1 MMNETSIKQ
10 LFLSCTVLLILV
22 FLLLHPAQGL
32 EAARDGLGL
41 WLNTLIPTLLPFLIL
56 TDILL
61 KTNLIEGLLSPFS
74 GLWKLLFGLSPMG
87 TYGLFT
93 GILCGYPMGAKTAS
107 DLYEKGKISEREAHY
122 LLTFSNNAS
131 PAFLTSYLAMECFDN
146 RTSMTKI
153 VGTLLL
159 ADLCCMLF
167 FRFVIYKNNTVSFAM
182 QNTPALSQC
191 QKKTS
196 TARSLGAS
204 IDVSIMNSFETITRL
219 GGYILLFSLITAI
232 AAQYRTKQLF
242 LKNILCAALE
252 ITSGLHILKRSGLPY
267 DMQYLCS
274 MAVTAFGGL
283 CILMQTK
290 SILNN
295 RLSIR
300 PYLSAKCLNTLI
312 TVLIIL
318 LSGS

>member
-1 MMNETSIKQ
+1 MMTETSIKH
-10 LFLSCTVLLILV
+10 LLLSCTVLMLLM
-22 FLLLHPAQGL
+22 FLLLHPAEGL
-32 EAARDGLGL
+32 TAARDGMGL
-41 WLNTLIPTLLPFLIL
+41 WLNTLIPTLLPFVIL

-61 KTNLIEGLLSPFS
+61 KTSLMEKLLSPFS

-87 TYGLFT
+87 AYGLLT

-107 DLYEKGKISEREAHY
+107 SLYEKGKISQREAHY

-131 PAFLTSYLAMECFDN
+131 PAFLTSYLAMECLDN
-146 RTSMTKI
+146 RTSMAKI
-153 VGTLLL
+153 AGTFLL
-159 ADLCCMLF
+159 ADLCCMFF
-167 FRFVIYKNNTVSFAM
+167 FRFVIYKNNTVSSDM
-182 QNTPALSQC
+182 KKNPALCRC

-219 GGYILLFSLITAI
+219 GGYILLFSLVTAM
-232 AAQYRTKQLF
+232 AAQYRTKNRL
-242 LKNILCAALE
+242 LKNILCASLE
-252 ITSGLHILKRSGLPY
+252 ITSGLHILNKSGLPY

-290 SILNN
+290 SVLNN
-295 RLSIR
+295 RLSVR
-300 PYLSAKCLNTLI
+300 PYLGAKCLNTLI

>member
-1 MMNETSIKQ
+1 MMNKNSLRQ
-10 LFLSCTVLLILV
+10 LLLSCTVLMVLI
-22 FLLLHPAQGL
+22 FMLLYPAESL
-32 EAARDGLGL
+32 TAAREGLGI

-61 KTNLIEGLLSPFS
+61 KTSLMEKVLSPFS
-74 GLWKLLFGLSPMG
+74 RLWRFLFGLSPMG
-87 TYGLFT
+87 AYGLFA
-93 GILCGYPMGAKTAS
+93 GILCGYPMGAKAAS
-107 DLYEKGKISEREAHY
+107 SLYEKGKISRREAHY

-131 PAFLTSYLAMECFDN
+131 PVFLTSYLAVECLNN
-146 RTSMTKI
+146 RASVAKI
-153 VGTLLL
+153 AGTLLL

-167 FRFVIYKNNTVSFAM
+167 FRFVVYKNNTISSDLEKA
-182 QNTPALSQC
+182 AAHC
-191 QKKTS
+191 RCEKKTP

-219 GGYILLFSLITAI
+219 GGYILLFSLITAMT
-232 AAQYRTKQLF
+232 AQYRTKNLF
-242 LKNILCAALE
+242 LKNIICAALE
-252 ITSGLHILKRSGLPY
+252 ITSGLHILRKTGLPY
-267 DMQYLCS
+267 NMQYLCS
-274 MAVTAFGGL
+274 MAVTAFGGM

-290 SILNN
+290 SVLNN
-295 RLSIR
+295 RLSAR